1 MTLPSRGDPAVITL
15 SDDEARRR
23 RFHARIDAG
32 VGGLI
37 VGLAFVLAFAWS
49 DFVFAAC
56 DEGFSGMSRTMRVL
70 IGAFIVTA
78 YALTAIF
85 LLALVLSRC
94 PTLETPVL
102 TSKPVRRP

>member
-1 MTLPSRGDPAVITL
+1 MTLPSRGDPAVINL
-15 SDDEARRR
+15 SDDEARLR

-32 VGGLI
+32 IGGLI

-56 DEGFSGMSRTMRVL
+56 DEGFSHMSRTMRVL
-70 IGAFIVTA
+70 IAAFIVSA
-78 YALTAIF
+78 YAVIAIF

-102 TSKPVRRP
+102 TTKPTRRP

>member
-37 VGLAFVLAFAWS
+37 VGLAFVLA
-49 DFVFAAC
+49 FAAC